1 MTKTLFIRIAL
12 TIILLSLAWII
23 LTPVIIPVNT
33 SQAEIA
39 APHKG
44 FIAPDLTLSTPNGQ
58 LLSLSEYRSKTVLIF
73 FWASWCSV
81 CKKTM
86 PAIQLVYEDYKTKGF
101 EVFAINTTNQDTISK
116 AVNTF
121 TTMGYDFKLLLD
133 IDGTIA
139 NDYRVFAL
147 PTAILVNADEI
158 VQDVVIGSGLSEGYL
173 RAILDQLFRDG
184 N

>member
-1 MTKTLFIRIAL
+1 M
-12 TIILLSLAWII
+12 
-23 LTPVIIPVNT
+23 
-33 SQAEIA
+33 
-39 APHKG
+39 
-44 FIAPDLTLSTPNGQ
+44 
-58 LLSLSEYRSKTVLIF
+58 
-73 FWASWCSV
+73 
-81 CKKTM
+81 
-86 PAIQLVYEDYKTKGF
+86 VYEDYKTKGF